1 MRGVMRGWSARR
13 RRGRPGAIAGC
24 AITDTVRDMP
34 TPSRRG
40 PGLRRHRAARRWLVA
55 AAVLCSVSVP
65 ATGRVTAAPT
75 PAGRVLRVHVA
86 DAFGGKTVI
95 GQLTVANATGAG
107 HVTAFAC
114 DAGLPV
120 DPNGRLIRSDLNYF
134 GDVAPIWSNRLVVEA
149 DDDGDVCFYTLQ
161 TVDMIV
167 DVNAVSFDTGI
178 ASFPNRRTDTRTGSP
193 AALDAGGTLELHVPE
208 AVDAKTVIG
217 QLTVAGADR
226 PGHVTAYPCADGPP
240 TAGGRVS
247 RSDLN
252 YFGNLAPIWSNR
264 LVVQADDDGNI
275 CFDALTAVDLV
286 VDLNGVSDTGIAS
299 FPNRRTDT
307 RTGSPAPLDAG
318 DTLELHV
325 PEATDAKTVIG
336 QLTVADA
343 DRPGHITAYPCADGP
358 PTGDGTSG
366 AGTVTRSD
374 LNYFGD
380 LAPIWSNRLVVQADG
395 DGNICFDALTAVDLV
410 VDINGVGDTGIFSFP
425 NERTDTRRGEGV
437 LESPFPPLV
446 DGVPVWPAYEPVPG
460 LAGVAALTGLG
471 ASAAVSTRPIVA
483 VKIDN
488 YRLARPQWGLEHAD
502 AVIEVQ
508 VEGVS
513 RLVALY
519 QSVLPAALGPVRSAR
534 TTDLD
539 LLTSMNRP
547 VFAYSGSNPG
557 VAAWLESAESS
568 GLLVDFSAQ
577 EHGCYARRD
586 DRPGPHNLGFDP
598 ACALSASPS
607 AGPARPLWNIA
618 GEWSAPATV
627 ASATDARFAV
637 PMAGVAVGWTWDPAS
652 GTYLRSQD
660 GEPHVGDTGAHINAH
675 TVVEVVTEYIPSPVD
690 ERSPHAV
697 TTGSGAAVVHRE
709 GRAYPATWWRATA
722 YDGWIFRAAD
732 GTEIPVDLG
741 RTFLE
746 LTPG

>member
-1 MRGVMRGWSARR
+1 VHGASA
-13 RRGRPGAIAGC
+13 GRFAEAAIATLG
-24 AITDTVRDMP
+24 ITGTVRDVR
-34 TPSRRG
+34 TPSRHG
-40 PGLRRHRAARRWLVA
+40 PRAPSHRATPRRRAASWLVA
-55 AAVLCSVSVP
+55 AATLLGVAAP
-65 ATGRVTAAPT
+65 TTGRVDAAPI

-95 GQLTVANATGAG
+95 GQLTVANATAPG

-120 DPNGRLIRSDLNYF
+120 DQNGRLIRSDLNYF
-134 GDVAPIWSNRLVVEA
+134 GNVAPIWSNRLIVEA

-178 ASFPNRRTDTRTGSP
+178 ASFPNRRTDTRTGTP
-193 AALDAGGTLELHVPE
+193 ARLGAGGTLQLHVPE
-208 AVDAKTVIG
+208 ATGAKTAIG

-226 PGHVTAYPCADGPP
+226 PGHITAYPCADGPP
-240 TAGGRVS
+240 LTDGRVT

-252 YFGNLAPIWSNR
+252 YFGGLAPIWSNR
-264 LVVQADDDGNI
+264 LVVQADDAGNI

-286 VDLNGVSDTGIAS
+286 VDINGVSDTGIVS
-299 FPNRRTDT
+299 FANRRTDT
-307 RTGSPAPLDAG
+307 RSGAPAPLGAG
-318 DTLELHV
+318 DTLQLHV
-325 PEATDAKTVIG
+325 PEATGAETVIG

-358 PTGDGTSG
+358 PSDDGTG
-366 AGTVTRSD
+366 ATMVTRSD

-380 LAPIWSNRLVVQADG
+380 LAPIWSNRLVVQADD
-395 DGNICFDALTAVDLV
+395 DGNICFDALTPVDLV
-410 VDINGVGDTGIFSFP
+410 IDINGVSDTGIFSFP
-425 NERTDTRRGEGV
+425 NERTDTRRGDGV

-446 DGVPVWPAYEPVPG
+446 DGVPTWPAYHPLPAVPG
-460 LAGVAALTGLG
+460 AAALTGLG
-471 ASAAVSTRPIVA
+471 ASDTVTSRPIVA

-502 AVIEVQ
+502 AVIELQ

-519 QSVLPAALGPVRSAR
+519 QSALPASLGPVRSAR
-534 TTDLD
+534 TSDVD
-539 LLTSMNRP
+539 LLTAMNRP
-547 VFAYSGSNPG
+547 VFSYSGSNPG
-557 VAAWLESAESS
+557 VAAWLDSAESS
-568 GLLVDFSAQ
+568 GILVDFSAQ

-598 ACALSASPS
+598 ACALAASPA
-607 AGPARPLWNIA
+607 AGPARPLWHMRA
-618 GEWSAPATV
+618 TWAAPPGVPSAPD
-627 ASATDARFAV
+627 ASFTV
-637 PMAGVAVGWTWDPAS
+637 PMAGVAVGWTWDATS

-660 GEPHVGDTGAHINAH
+660 GLPHVADGGVRIVAD
-675 TVVEVVTEYIPSPVD
+675 TVVEIVTEYVPSPVD

-697 TTGSGAAVVHRE
+697 TTGSGSAVVHRE
-709 GRAYPATWWRATA
+709 GRAYPATWTRATA
-722 YDGWIFRAAD
+722 YDGWIFHAPD
-732 GTEIPVDLG
+732 GTEIPLDVG

>member
-1 MRGVMRGWSARR
+1 VRNPSRR
-13 RRGRPGAIAGC
+13 RRRPPWHRSALSWLVTLAVICSVSLPTAGQ
-24 AITDTVRDMP
+24 
-34 TPSRRG
+34 
-40 PGLRRHRAARRWLVA
+40 VA
-55 AAVLCSVSVP
+55 AAP
-65 ATGRVTAAPT
+65 I

-95 GQLTVANATGAG
+95 GQLTVANATAAG

-114 DAGLPV
+114 DLGLPV
-120 DPNGRLIRSDLNYF
+120 DRNGRLIRSDLNYF

-149 DDDGDVCFYTLQ
+149 DDDGDVCFFTLQ

-178 ASFPNRRTDTRTGSP
+178 ASFPNRRTDTRTGTP
-193 AALDAGGTLELHVPE
+193 APLEAGDTLRLHVPE
-208 AVDAKTVIG
+208 ATDAKTVIG

-226 PGHVTAYPCADGPP
+226 PGHITAYPCADGPP
-240 TAGGRVS
+240 TTGGRVS

-252 YFGNLAPIWSNR
+252 YFGDLAPIWSNR
-264 LVVQADDDGNI
+264 LIVQADDDGNI
-275 CFDALTAVDLV
+275 CLDALTAVDLV
-286 VDLNGVSDTGIAS
+286 VDVNGVSDTGIVS

-307 RTGSPAPLDAG
+307 RSGTPAPLEAG
-318 DTLELHV
+318 DTLQLHV
-325 PEATDAKTVIG
+325 PEANDAKTVIG

-358 PTGDGTSG
+358 PTDGGSSD
-366 AGTVTRSD
+366 ATRSD

-380 LAPIWSNRLVVQADG
+380 LAPIWSNRLIVQADG

-410 VDINGVGDTGIFSFP
+410 IDVNGVGGTGIFSFP
-425 NERTDTRRGEGV
+425 NERTDTRKGDGV
-437 LESPFPPLV
+437 LESPFPPRV
-446 DGVPVWPAYEPVPG
+446 DGVPVWPRYEPLQG
-460 LAGVAALTGLG
+460 LVGVAALTGLE
-471 ASAAVSTRPIVA
+471 ASAAVTARPIVA
-483 VKIDN
+483 VKVDN

-513 RLVALY
+513 RLIALY
-519 QSVLPAALGPVRSAR
+519 HSVLPASLGPVRSAR

-539 LLTSMNRP
+539 LLTPMNRP

-557 VAAWLESAESS
+557 VTAWLDSAESS

-586 DRPGPHNLGFDP
+586 DRPGPHNLGVDP
-598 ACALSASPS
+598 ACALSASSS
-607 AGPARPLWNIA
+607 AGPARPLWDISGGWSPAA
-618 GEWSAPATV
+618 GVSSTAD
-627 ASATDARFAV
+627 ASFTV
-637 PMAGVAVGWTWDPAS
+637 PMAGVTVGWAWDAAS

-660 GEPHVGDTGAHINAH
+660 GEPHVTDSGARVNAH
-675 TVVEVVTEYIPSPVD
+675 TVVEIATEYIPSPVD

-697 TTGSGAAVVHRE
+697 TTGSGTAVVHRE
-709 GRAYPATWWRATA
+709 GRAYPATWTRATA
-722 YDGWIFRAAD
+722 YDGWTFRAAD